1 MAMDNEDMNTDRS
14 SIGNPVNAGFGGI
27 NGDQHGNWITGYS
40 GSCGYTTSL
49 NADLLAINFGMI
61 LCWNLGHR
69 TIVRESNS
77 KIALNLIMKG
87 VDSTHP
93 YAPVV
98 QKIEALCHQAWS
110 LSFIHTYREGNKC
123 AG

>member
-27 NGDQHGNWITGYS
+27 NRDQ
-40 GSCGYTTSL
+40 
-49 NADLLAINFGMI
+49 
-61 LCWNLGHR
+61 

-123 AG
+123 AATLTPQGIASGNEINTSLKKRPSSSGHLLM